1 MKQHYIP
8 RCYLRRFSEN
18 GKSIWAYDKQN
29 SKKYRASLM
38 SVCCKDDMYSISDD
52 YFRWNRGER
61 ERGINALTIEKEH
74 FAGTVEPLF
83 AQALR
88 DLDGIKDGWVSGKD
102 CYRLSFIEK
111 REFALHIATQYLRLP
126 QVQEATVDNCIRMGR
141 ATSDMLKE
149 ILSVQKGDD
158 TYKRFQIDINVDKAA
173 LHASTT
179 YMDYEALMSYA
190 DAIAENYWIFHV
202 SSGNGFYSSDFPVVV
217 VPHVT
222 GVAPEN
228 MGLTQYGGELTYPFS
243 PGLALSVY
251 DRRFFPDKKPS
262 DCSFVEA
269 VGKEIRR
276 QNMLRYFYAVR
287 HIFSHN
293 GSFGLIDFIRQEEN
307 GQHIFHTPNLRK
319 EIVSG
324 LGRY

>member
-1 MKQHYIP
+1 
-8 RCYLRRFSEN
+8 
-18 GKSIWAYDKQN
+18 
-29 SKKYRASLM
+29 
-38 SVCCKDDMYSISDD
+38 
-52 YFRWNRGER
+52 
-61 ERGINALTIEKEH
+61 
-74 FAGTVEPLF
+74 
-83 AQALR
+83 
-88 DLDGIKDGWVSGKD
+88 
-102 CYRLSFIEK
+102 
-111 REFALHIATQYLRLP
+111 
-126 QVQEATVDNCIRMGR
+126 
-141 ATSDMLKE
+141 
-149 ILSVQKGDD
+149 
-158 TYKRFQIDINVDKAA
+158 
-173 LHASTT
+173 
-179 YMDYEALMSYA
+179 MDYEALMSYA

-324 LGRY
+324 QGRY